1 MKEYNDYVQTTRG
14 YLKRYNQFRVAVAN
28 LEDDIDGMERALS
41 RDIVALPTKD
51 GGRSRDDPPEINTAE
66 TARCEK
72 ISLRIQEAQESI
84 DSISRI
90 LRKIERAIEALDEEK
105 KKLIRG
111 HYIEGKSWRRLALEN
126 YLTEKWASEKA
137 RRAVKEM
144 SFMIFGKKP
153 APRQIDSPFVFFN

>member
-41 RDIVALPTKD
+41 RD
-51 GGRSRDDPPEINTAE
+51 PEINTAE

-144 SFMIFGKKP
+144 AFMIFGKKP